1 MTVATALNA
10 ETLIN
15 DAISRASAPR
25 KPLSV
30 SEWADA
36 ERVLS
41 RKGSAEPGPWRTS
54 RNPPLKQ
61 PMDCLSARSPVRE
74 IVMRFP
80 IQIGKTEVAINALG
94 YVMDHNPGPVM
105 VCLPGETSRDK
116 WIVQKLTPMLDETP
130 AAKRALSSVASRD
143 SANTRHFKDFAGG
156 QLYLEHAGSPARLK
170 SNSVRF
176 MLVDELDEFAGNLTS
191 GDDPVDLLDGRTSAF
206 PATSKKL
213 YISTPGIQG
222 LSRIDALFDDSD
234 QRRYYVP
241 CPDCGH
247 EQPLE
252 WTGLHYNNDAS
263 QCWYVCR
270 ECGVVIDEHHKT
282 DMIERGRWVA
292 ENPGAKRRGYT
303 LNALYYP
310 IGLGP
315 RWLELVEKWRNAQND
330 PARLKTF
337 INDRLAESWED
348 PAMTAVK
355 HNVIQDR
362 AEPYALRTAP
372 AGVLVVTAGV
382 DTQDNR
388 LAVHITGW
396 GRGMSCWTLDYIELM
411 GDPADNDVWVAL
423 TDLLNRPI
431 EHEYGSVLRPA
442 AVAIDAGG
450 HRTEDVKNFVRSRR
464 VRRPMAIFGAK
475 PNNAPILSRGKM
487 VDVNFRGKLDK
498 RGVKIHHVGT
508 VAAKHWLYGRLSTDA
523 DKPREQRLVH
533 LSEDLPPEYF
543 GGLVSETYNPSKNRF
558 EKRRGPRNEPLD
570 TWVYSYAAAYHQEL
584 RLHRNTRAD
593 WDEAEARLRTQ
604 QTDEPAQQA
613 PQPSQQTQTRQRRDQ
628 PRRSDGFGSDD
639 WQL

>member
-1 MTVATALNA
+1 MTANAQQLIAGAVAR
-10 ETLIN
+10 
-15 DAISRASAPR
+15 AIAPR
-25 KPLSV
+25 KPLTV
-30 SEWADA
+30 SQWADK

-41 RKGSAEPGPWRTS
+41 RKGSAEPGAWRTA
-54 RNPPLKQ
+54 RNPPLRE
-61 PMDCLSARSPVRE
+61 PMDCMSARSGVRR

-80 IQIGKTEVAINALG
+80 IQMGKTESALNALG
-94 YVMDHNPGPVM
+94 YIMDHAPGPVM
-105 VCLPGETSRDK
+105 VALPTDVSREK
-116 WIVQKLTPMLDETP
+116 WTVQKLNPMLDETP
-130 AAKRALSSVASRD
+130 AARRALKSTASRD
-143 SANTRHFKDFAGG
+143 SANQRHFKDFAGG

-170 SNSVRF
+170 STTVRY
-176 MLVDELDEFAGNLTS
+176 MIVDEVDEFAGHLHS
-191 GDDPVDLLDGRTSAF
+191 GDDPIDLLDGRTSSF
-206 PATSKKL
+206 PATSKHL

-222 LSRIDALFDDSD
+222 LSRIDALYEDSD

-252 WTGLHYNNDAS
+252 WAGLHWNTDAS
-263 QCWYVCR
+263 ECWYACR

-282 DMIERGRWVA
+282 DMIARGHWVA
-292 ENPGAKRRGYT
+292 EKPENKTRGYT
-303 LNALYYP
+303 LNGLYYP

-315 RWLELVEKWRNAQND
+315 RWLDLVEKWRNAQND

-348 PAMTAVK
+348 PAMRAVK

-362 AEPYALRTAP
+362 AEPYPLRHAP
-372 AGVLVVTAGV
+372 AGVCVVTAGV

-396 GRGMSCWTLDYIELM
+396 GRGMACWTLDYIELM
-411 GDPADNDVWVAL
+411 GDPANAEVWLAL

-431 EHEYGSVLRPA
+431 EHEYGGVLTAA
-442 AVAIDAGG
+442 AVAIDGGG
-450 HRTEDVKNFVRSRR
+450 HRTEDVKNYVRGRH
-464 VRRPMAIFGAK
+464 VRRPMVIFGAK
-475 PNNAPILSRGKM
+475 PNNAPVLSRGKM
-487 VDVNFRGKLDK
+487 QDINYRGKLDK

-508 VAAKHWLYGRLSTDA
+508 VAIKHWLYSRLSTDA
-523 DKPREQRLVH
+523 DKPRDQRLVH

-570 TWVYSYAAAYHQEL
+570 TWVYSYAAAHHQEL
-584 RLHRNTRAD
+584 RLHRYTRAD
-593 WDEAEARLRTQ
+593 WDAAEARARTADDNATPAPQ
-604 QTDEPAQQA
+604 SQTSSPAQRK
-613 PQPSQQTQTRQRRDQ
+613 PQQRRNT
-628 PRRSDGFGSDD
+628 SGFGSDE

>member
-1 MTVATALNA
+1 MTANA
-10 ETLIN
+10 ESLIAEACAR
-15 DAISRASAPR
+15 AIAPR

-30 SEWADA
+30 SQWADA

-41 RKGSAEPGPWRTS
+41 RKDSAEPGRWRTA
-54 RNPPLKQ
+54 RNPPLRE
-61 PMDCLSARSPVRE
+61 PMDALSARSGVRRVVLRWPVQ
-74 IVMRFP
+74 F
-80 IQIGKTEVAINALG
+80 GKTSVALNVLG
-94 YVMDHNPGPVM
+94 YIMDHSPGPVM
-105 VCLPGETSRDK
+105 VALPTDVSREK
-116 WIVQKLTPMLDETP
+116 WTVQKLNPMLDETP
-130 AAKRALSSVASRD
+130 AARRALRSTASRD
-143 SANTRHFKDFAGG
+143 SANQRHFKDFAGG

-170 SNSVRF
+170 STTVRY
-176 MLVDELDEFAGNLTS
+176 MIVDEVDEFAGHLHS
-191 GDDPVDLLDGRTSAF
+191 GDDPIDLLDGRTSSF
-206 PATSKKL
+206 PATSKHL

-222 LSRIDALFDDSD
+222 LSRIDALFEQSD

-247 EQPLE
+247 DQPLE
-252 WTGLHYNNDAS
+252 WTGLHWNTDAS
-263 QCWYVCR
+263 QCWYACR
-270 ECGVVIDEHHKT
+270 ECGVVIDENHKT
-282 DMIERGRWVA
+282 DMIARGRWLA
-292 ENPGAKRRGYT
+292 EKPENKTRGYT
-303 LNALYYP
+303 LNGLYYP

-315 RWLELVEKWRNAQND
+315 RWLDLVEKWRNAQND

-348 PAMTAVK
+348 PAMRAVK
-355 HNVIQDR
+355 QNVIADR
-362 AEPYALRTAP
+362 AEPYPLRWAP
-372 AGVLVVTAGV
+372 AGVLAATAGV

-396 GRGMSCWTLDYIELM
+396 GRGLACWTLDYIELM
-411 GDPADNDVWVAL
+411 GDPADDEVWVAL

-431 EHEYGSVLRPA
+431 EHEYGGVLRPS

-450 HRTEDVKNFVRSRR
+450 HRTEAVKAFVRSRR

-475 PNNAPILSRGKM
+475 PNNAPVLSRGKM
-487 VDVNFRGKLDK
+487 QDVNWRGKYDK

-523 DKPREQRLVH
+523 DKPSEQRLVH

-570 TWVYSYAAAYHQEL
+570 CWVYSYAAAHHQEL
-584 RLHRNTRAD
+584 RLHRYTRAD
-593 WDEAEARLRTQ
+593 WDAAEARLRTQ
-604 QTDEPAQQA
+604 TEHDSAPVPAAA
-613 PQPSQQTQTRQRRDQ
+613 PTTTPKHQQRR
-628 PRRSDGFGSDD
+628 RNSGFGSED